1 MFAMWFYVPY
11 ILTSLGCSN
20 CFWIYLF
27 YSFLRSMLL
36 SASTLFSIYFL
47 SSKNF
52 HLCAHIVLHE
62 IVSITSCSL
71 LNAWL
76 FLCAFFSLKKI
87 LFAIFE
93 TRHTYFDCRNTPT
106 QTHTLTQ
113 ILFRWTMKMFIFI
126 RAHDIL
132 LCSWISSILE
142 ESLSWILCCSIHHN
156 WLPLQLKE

>member
-76 FLCAFFSLKKI
+76 FLCAFFFLKENSFCHFWNQTHIFRLQKHTNTDTHSLKYFFGEQWKCSF
-87 LFAIFE
+87 LFGPTIFCFVRE
-93 TRHTYFDCRNTPT
+93 FH
-106 QTHTLTQ
+106 
-113 ILFRWTMKMFIFI
+113 
-126 RAHDIL
+126 
-132 LCSWISSILE
+132 
-142 ESLSWILCCSIHHN
+142 LS
-156 WLPLQLKE
+156 